1 MSCLTKY
8 PRFPLHCNVV
18 EFFPE
23 FSSKISMAKQLMQM
37 QFPPSHIESFEIFS
51 FFRSYVLPSC
61 QKWNVRTFHFK
72 HYSNYIMKDANWNN
86 QFAAIP
92 ATIPPIVWLMIAFP
106 VSLLHFKLDI
116 IAT

>member
-1 MSCLTKY
+1 MFFSPTKNGMY
-8 PRFPLHCNVV
+8 
-18 EFFPE
+18 
-23 FSSKISMAKQLMQM
+23 A
-37 QFPPSHIESFEIFS
+37 
-51 FFRSYVLPSC
+51 
-61 QKWNVRTFHFK
+61 RTFHFK
-72 HYSNYIMKDANWNN
+72 HYSNYITKDANWNN

>member
-1 MSCLTKY
+1 
-8 PRFPLHCNVV
+8 
-18 EFFPE
+18 
-23 FSSKISMAKQLMQM
+23 MAKQLMQM
-37 QFPPSHIESFEIFS
+37 QFPPSHIESFEIIFYFS
-51 FFRSYVLPSC
+51 LIRSSLLP
-61 QKWNVRTFHFK
+61 KWNVLSHIHFK